1 MNIHFFKYQATG
13 NDFVM
18 IDGRHQSITPERK
31 FFEKICDRRFGV
43 GADGVIFIQDHNEVD
58 FELQYFNP
66 DGSSSLCGNGTRCAV
81 HFAKKLGLV
90 KGNFT
95 KFLAYDGLHEAELLN
110 NGNIRLKMSDVRDI
124 RVLSEGHFADTGSPH
139 LVKVVKDLESTDVMK
154 EGRIL
159 RYDTPVEGGVNVN
172 FVEKE
177 GENHIK
183 VRTYERGVE
192 NETLSCGTGVTACA
206 LITGGNK
213 GPVKIST
220 KGGELEV
227 DFIKSPENIFSNIYL
242 TGPAE
247 LVFEGTYDI
256 SN

>member
-1 MNIHFFKYQATG
+1 MKIHFFKYQATG
-13 NDFVM
+13 NDFVI
-18 IDGRHQSITPERK
+18 IDAREQAIQPERK
-31 FFEKICDRRFGV
+31 FFEKICDRRFGI
-43 GADGVIFIQDHNEVD
+43 GADGVIFIQGNKETD
-58 FELQYFNP
+58 FELQYYNP

-81 HFAKKLGLV
+81 HFAKKLGLI

-95 KFLAYDGLHEAELLN
+95 TFIAYDGLHEAEFLN
-110 NGNIRLKMSDVRDI
+110 NGNIRLKMSDVQDI
-124 RVLSEGHFADTGSPH
+124 RVLSEGHYADTGSPH
-139 LVKVVKDLESTDVMK
+139 LVKMVTDLDSTDVIT
-154 EGRIL
+154 EGRAL
-159 RYDTPVEGGVNVN
+159 RYNTPIEGGVNVN
-172 FVEKE
+172 FVEKK
-177 GENHIK
+177 GENHVE

-206 LITGGNK
+206 LVTGGNK

-227 DFIKSPENIFSNIYL
+227 DFIKSSENTFSNIYL